1 MSNVNKNEQKWT
13 RGEWSEKRDIVLFEM
28 LADKEL
34 EKKGGGK
41 RREKITWKKIL
52 DKVNEMDKNLGNLSE
67 SAVKKRK
74 QTMIDGYK
82 AKERVDRAS
91 SGTNEAYTELDR
103 TIARYLAIVSVDN
116 IVINYK
122 FNF

>member
-1 MSNVNKNEQKWT
+1 
-13 RGEWSEKRDIVLFEM
+13 M

-52 DKVNEMDKNLGNLSE
+52 DKVNEMDKDLGNLSE

-74 QTMIDGYK
+74 QTMIDDHK
-82 AKERVDRAS
+82 VKERVDRAS

-116 IVINYK
+116 TVINYK
-122 FNF
+122 INF